1 MTLRVFIA
9 NNITA
14 QLTDA
19 DNVATQ
25 LTNQVNNQIR
35 YHQLT
40 WCNSILNLNGWL
52 PQRLSKRQSLSTTTV
67 LFRSTFTRTIILN
80 LLITYLVVL
89 GGLCIMRVIVPQA
102 CDTKVTTY
110 PSPKSTLTLTS
121 HLGQIATYGTGRW
134 SVIRHKHNTCEVAGV
149 LLVFIRA
156 RFLKR
161 RLSLTQD

>member
-1 MTLRVFIA
+1 MIQFNFESERMTS
-9 NNITA
+9 A
-14 QLTDA
+14 QVVETS
-19 DNVATQ
+19 VT
-25 LTNQVNNQIR
+25 VNNNRPVQD
-35 YHQLT
+35 YVHPNDHTQPT
-40 WCNSILNLNGWL
+40 YNLFG
-52 PQRLSKRQSLSTTTV
+52 R
-67 LFRSTFTRTIILN
+67 F
-80 LLITYLVVL
+80 
-89 GGLCIMRVIVPQA
+89 GGLCIVRVIVPQA
-102 CDTKVTTY
+102 CDRKVTTY

>member
-40 WCNSILNLNGWL
+40 
-52 PQRLSKRQSLSTTTV
+52 
-67 LFRSTFTRTIILN
+67 
-80 LLITYLVVL
+80 
-89 GGLCIMRVIVPQA
+89 
-102 CDTKVTTY
+102 
-110 PSPKSTLTLTS
+110 
-121 HLGQIATYGTGRW
+121 
-134 SVIRHKHNTCEVAGV
+134 
-149 LLVFIRA
+149 
-156 RFLKR
+156 
-161 RLSLTQD
+161 

>member
-14 QLTDA
+14 QLTDV
-19 DNVATQ
+19 DNH
-25 LTNQVNNQIR
+25 VNNQIK

-40 WCNSILNLNGWL
+40 WYNSILNLNGWL
-52 PQRLSKRQSLSTTTV
+52 AHRLSKRQSLSTTTG
-67 LFRSTFTRTIILN
+67 LFRTTFTRTITLN
-80 LLITYLVVL
+80 LLITYFGCF
-89 GGLCIMRVIVPQA
+89 GGLCIVRVIVPQA
-102 CDTKVTTY
+102 CDRKVTTY

-121 HLGQIATYGTGRW
+121 HLGQIATYGMGRW

-149 LLVFIRA
+149 LLVFTRA

-161 RLSLTQD
+161 RLSLTLD